1 MFDRKRQSRELRGG
15 LWLLR
20 PVGPLRHRH
29 RQLRLSRPEKI
40 LEAAKRAERDG
51 AQRFGIVVAE
61 KGVSK
66 ENRPE
71 EWEEVL
77 EAIRLVRDE
86 TDVEVDAS
94 LGILTEE
101 EAAILA
107 DEGLNHYNHNIET
120 SPRYFPEVVQTHTF
134 EKRVETLRVAK
145 DAGMDLC
152 AGVIL
157 GMGESPTDRVDAA
170 MALQDIGISSLPV
183 NILNPVA
190 GTPMAEQG
198 LPDITTEEVV
208 KTIAVYRLLHPESRV
223 RLTGGREVN
232 LDTDGRW
239 PRWRPVLTASSL
251 VIISLPRDRRRPTT
265 SKSWKRPD
273 WNPTRSQR
281 VRPRGGQRTRGR
293 RDRSRDGSRDS
304 TDQIRA
310 QIRRLT
316 MDDIHF
322 AVLGTGGIGR
332 RTLEVSQHKDGLT
345 AVAACDRNGVALDH
359 DGLDVDELLAATEG
373 NIASGPAEHAS
384 DSTPAAPTDDYAS
397 DGGAAA
403 VEGGGV
409 KQHGDQS
416 GIVASEQGEPTETP
430 IDDIIAESDA
440 IDAVLLALPNLEHDF
455 IPRVLSASPRPTTRA
470 S

>member
-1 MFDRKRQSRELRGG
+1 MQPSTDSQSVVYETGNRTVDDAVARVLDGERLDRRDGLALIAQPVDALAAGADYVRTQLGDDTVDACSIVNAKAGNCAEDCGFCAQSVHFDTGIDNYGFL
-15 LWLLR
+15 
-20 PVGPLRHRH
+20 GPG
-29 RQLRLSRPEKI
+29 KI
-40 LEAAKRAERDG
+40 LEAAQRAERDG

-66 ENRPE
+66 EHRPE

-101 EAAILA
+101 EASVLA

-120 SPRYFPEVVQTHTF
+120 SPRYFPEIVQSHTF

-190 GTPMAEQG
+190 GTPLAEQG

-232 LDTDGRW
+232 LDTDG
-239 PRWRPVLTASSL
+239 
-251 VIISLPRDRRRPTT
+251 
-265 SKSWKRPD
+265 
-273 WNPTRSQR
+273 Q
-281 VRPRGGQRTRGR
+281 
-293 RDRSRDGSRDS
+293 
-304 TDQIRA
+304 
-310 QIRRLT
+310 
-316 MDDIHF
+316 
-322 AVLGTGGIGR
+322 
-332 RTLEVSQHKDGLT
+332 
-345 AVAACDRNGVALDH
+345 VAALEAGA
-359 DGLDVDELLAATEG
+359 DGILTGDYLTTEG
-373 NIASGPAEHAS
+373 QSAADDLEIMQEAGLRPNTEANEFDPEAVKERAADEADPETAAGTAQTNSELKS
-384 DSTPAAPTDDYAS
+384 DD
-397 DGGAAA
+397 
-403 VEGGGV
+403 
-409 KQHGDQS
+409 
-416 GIVASEQGEPTETP
+416 
-430 IDDIIAESDA
+430 
-440 IDAVLLALPNLEHDF
+440 
-455 IPRVLSASPRPTTRA
+455 
-470 S
+470 